1 MATEPPCGELGDELA
16 AELLLPDNLE
26 EVLAQLIL
34 QHLCPAVHS
43 ARQNNLKE
51 TKTLSVFLY
60 NQCFIWGLIPR
71 PKDVA
76 IGQKSNYLEPALY

>member
-1 MATEPPCGELGDELA
+1 MAAEPPGGELGDKLA
-16 AELLLPDNLE
+16 AELLMLLLPCDLE

-51 TKTLSVFLY
+51 TKSKDSRSLST
-60 NQCFIWGLIPR
+60 CIKGIPY
-71 PKDVA
+71 P
-76 IGQKSNYLEPALY
+76 Q